1 MLRRSIIFK
10 ALSDRDLNAF
20 HQLMFRRATSVDC
33 LHGWLGKRGV
43 RISRSAVGRYW
54 KAWRDEPRLNSI
66 GSRNEPPETREMGR
80 LVGRLSKA
88 QVRTLLD
95 LAEFLAARNGVAADD
110 A

>member
-1 MLRRSIIFK
+1 
-10 ALSDRDLNAF
+10 
-20 HQLMFRRATSVDC
+20 
-33 LHGWLGKRGV
+33 
-43 RISRSAVGRYW
+43 
-54 KAWRDEPRLNSI
+54 
-66 GSRNEPPETREMGR
+66 MGR